1 MRTSFLVM
9 VLALAGLAAGACASA
24 SANPAVDRPALVVPP
39 PPPRIIEPAPEP
51 LPEPVSDIPPLP
63 SPTPPSRTGRP
74 RDTTTKTPE
83 TKVDPKA
90 EAPKSVEPI
99 IIEPVAPPP
108 QQPPPQLRTPE
119 TADSSGAAKVIRATI
134 DRARLLLNSVDYGPL
149 NNDRKKAYNDAKLF
163 LQQAEDGLKQGNV
176 VFAQGVATKAETL
189 ARELASR

>member
-1 MRTSFLVM
+1 M

-39 PPPRIIEPAPEP
+39 PPPRVIEPAPEP
-51 LPEPVSDIPPLP
+51 PPEPVSDIPPAP
-63 SPTPPSRTGRP
+63 SPTPPSRTGRA
-74 RDTTTKTPE
+74 RDTTPKTPE

-90 EAPKSVEPI
+90 EAPKAVESI

-149 NNDRKKAYNDAKLF
+149 NKERKKAYNDAKLF

>member
-9 VLALAGLAAGACASA
+9 VLPLAGLAVGACASA
-24 SANPAVDRPALVVPP
+24 SANPTVDRPALVVPP
-39 PPPRIIEPAPEP
+39 PPPRVIEPAPEP
-51 LPEPVSDIPPLP
+51 LPEPVSDIPPAP
-63 SPTPPSRTGRP
+63 SPTPPSRTGRA
-74 RDTTTKTPE
+74 RDTTPKTSE

-90 EAPKSVEPI
+90 EAPKPVEP

-108 QQPPPQLRTPE
+108 QQPPPQLRTPD

-149 NNDRKKAYNDAKLF
+149 NKERKKAYNDAKLF

-189 ARELASR
+189 ARELASK

>member
-9 VLALAGLAAGACASA
+9 VLALAGLAVGACASA
-24 SANPAVDRPALVVPP
+24 SANPTVDRPALVVPP
-39 PPPRIIEPAPEP
+39 PPPRVIEPAPEP
-51 LPEPVSDIPPLP
+51 LPEPVSDIPPAP
-63 SPTPPSRTGRP
+63 SPTPPSHTGRA
-74 RDTTTKTPE
+74 RDTTPKTPE

-90 EAPKSVEPI
+90 EAPKPVEP

-149 NNDRKKAYNDAKLF
+149 NKERKKAYNDAKLF
-163 LQQAEDGLKQGNV
+163 LQEAEDGLKQGNV

-189 ARELASR
+189 ARELASK